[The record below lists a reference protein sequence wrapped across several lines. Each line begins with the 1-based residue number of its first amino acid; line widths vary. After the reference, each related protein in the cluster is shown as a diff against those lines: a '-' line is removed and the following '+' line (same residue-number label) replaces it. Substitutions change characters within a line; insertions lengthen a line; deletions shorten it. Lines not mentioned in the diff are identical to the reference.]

1 MRLAVALLVLL
12 SGAAAVGA
20 GAAAGGAGA
29 AAAPTYTITFQ
40 GGGSEHRVDHKL
52 DVEDD
57 GSCEA
62 AEHVDVTAKVSW
74 STSWTQFRPA
84 TRSTVGARAKID
96 GSRVTGSLVK
106 DACGLPLDE
115 APPGWVEQA
124 SCDDAL
130 VTSAGAHLSAATRRK
145 SLVLSVAGPSF
156 ALPVSVKCPL
166 NIRNDQLTAHEAVA
180 LKKLS
185 ALKRGQSVSI
195 RIGTSAPGHGD
206 LYAPT
211 LDCSEPTK
219 PYEGYRTEDHCRDH
233 LSWSGTLKVTRAS

>member
-1 MRLAVALLVLL
+1 
-12 SGAAAVGA
+12 
-20 GAAAGGAGA
+20 
-29 AAAPTYTITFQ
+29 
-40 GGGSEHRVDHKL
+40 
-52 DVEDD
+52 
-57 GSCEA
+57 
-62 AEHVDVTAKVSW
+62 
-74 STSWTQFRPA
+74 
-84 TRSTVGARAKID
+84 
-96 GSRVTGSLVK
+96 
-106 DACGLPLDE
+106 
-115 APPGWVEQA
+115 
-124 SCDDAL
+124 
-130 VTSAGAHLSAATRRK
+130 
-145 SLVLSVAGPSF
+145 
-156 ALPVSVKCPL
+156 VKCPL